1 MHEPDD
7 VGIASRLLGS
17 DPTGAGA
24 RLSAWAAV
32 EAATRTLCRLD
43 CAVDQLRYPKP
54 WLRLEEL
61 VGLATAARAAGEEV
75 EYRALARDRLG
86 LLAADNLPLG
96 ATAHELGSRWTGDSL
111 GEMRRREAVVAELLR
126 AGSGAAPAS
135 LVALALRLE
144 VIAHTAGWQMLPMR
158 QIAIDAAAGSATIAS
173 ADEASEIGDYLL
185 AQPAAF
191 ERIGISKRPLP
202 GVVASPALLTATDAD
217 PLGRLARW
225 LQALASAAEAAH
237 RRLERYRRFEQRM
250 IAVLAAC
257 DRRRRTSLERVLALF
272 SGHWMLWPRRAAALS
287 GMPHNTAW
295 RAMNDAENEKLVC
308 RVPGS
313 YPGGAGMYVLA
324 PVAEAAGICAIADEA
339 PLPAPAQGELR
350 LDAVSELDTAEAEI
364 DRLIGGHDDAPT
376 FFSLDDVE
384 L

>member
-1 MHEPDD
+1 MITGAGGKGAVHEPDD

-43 CAVDQLRYPKP
+43 GAVDQLRYPKP

-191 ERIGISKRPLP
+191 ER
-202 GVVASPALLTATDAD
+202 ALL
-217 PLGRLARW
+217 
-225 LQALASAAEAAH
+225 QKS
-237 RRLERYRRFEQRM
+237 
-250 IAVLAAC
+250 
-257 DRRRRTSLERVLALF
+257 
-272 SGHWMLWPRRAAALS
+272 
-287 GMPHNTAW
+287 
-295 RAMNDAENEKLVC
+295 
-308 RVPGS
+308 
-313 YPGGAGMYVLA
+313 
-324 PVAEAAGICAIADEA
+324 
-339 PLPAPAQGELR
+339 
-350 LDAVSELDTAEAEI
+350 
-364 DRLIGGHDDAPT
+364 
-376 FFSLDDVE
+376 
-384 L
+384 